1 MAAAVNR
8 PPALSTLV
16 ATAPRAR
23 KIGLSSMI
31 RVNSMVRASSASPNP
46 GVMTGTMTGAR
57 MNNPMARI
65 ARPISM
71 RLITVDTT
79 RQARADSLVVNRAE
93 TIGISAEE
101 SAPAATSWKMR
112 SGKRNAAKNASSSGP
127 AGNVLPITT
136 RRTYPSSRD
145 TRNAPDTISP
155 ARAMRLWTAHGAGSR
170 RARGW
175 ASRYAVRR
183 RVGDTWV

>member
-1 MAAAVNR
+1 
-8 PPALSTLV
+8 
-16 ATAPRAR
+16 
-23 KIGLSSMI
+23 MI

-65 ARPISM
+65 ARPISI
-71 RLITVDTT
+71 RLMTVDTT

-93 TIGISAEE
+93 TIGIRAEE

-112 SGKRNAAKNASSSGP
+112 SGNRNAAKNASSSGP
-127 AGNVLPITT
+127 AGNVLPMTT
-136 RRTYPSSRD
+136 RRTYPRSRD

-155 ARAMRLWTAHGAGSR
+155 ARAIVCGPLTGPGRGGPAGGRRGTPAGA
-170 RARGW
+170 
-175 ASRYAVRR
+175 AS
-183 RVGDTWV
+183 GDTWV